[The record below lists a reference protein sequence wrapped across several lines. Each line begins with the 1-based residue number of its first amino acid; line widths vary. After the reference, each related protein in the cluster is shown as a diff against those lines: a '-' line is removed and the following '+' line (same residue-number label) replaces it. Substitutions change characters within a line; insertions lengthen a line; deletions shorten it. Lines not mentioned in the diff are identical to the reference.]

1 MFFYVL
7 HIELPIEL
15 PIVLPIDQSLQS
27 AVRLQVLELAVS
39 LFIPN
44 FVSWTCRCGGFV
56 SAVAVMGGHMGMV
69 TFQKVKTLSTAT
81 DAGSGGMICMLRYGG
96 LFVGLTL

>member
-1 MFFYVL
+1 
-7 HIELPIEL
+7 
-15 PIVLPIDQSLQS
+15 
-27 AVRLQVLELAVS
+27 
-39 LFIPN
+39 
-44 FVSWTCRCGGFV
+44 
-56 SAVAVMGGHMGMV
+56 MGGHKGMV